1 MRKSILF
8 LLVVTFIMMLSSCGA
23 VCDVIM
29 YNEYDYPI
37 YEYRAPYRPYR
48 PIYYPRTVYVVP
60 RTIYIPRY
68 NRPRWNYNNRSFGKG
83 IRQRGT
89 FGNGRFGGRR

>member
-1 MRKSILF
+1 MKKSILF
-8 LLVVTFIMMLSSCGA
+8 LVVVTFIMMLSSCGA

-29 YNEYDYPI
+29 YSGYDYPR

-48 PIYYPRTVYVVP
+48 PIYYPRTVYIVP
-60 RTIYIPRY
+60 RTVIIPRD
-68 NRPRWNYNNRSFGKG
+68 NRPICVPNNR
-83 IRQRGT
+83 R